1 MSARRVVFP
10 ELRLTGGDQA
20 RRMNIAQPGLGKI
33 IDVHELSML
42 GDLQRNTH
50 VTSFQEDG
58 IQIVGQQRSTSK
70 PFPG

>member
-33 IDVHELSML
+33 IDVHKLSML
-42 GDLQRNTH
+42 GDL
-50 VTSFQEDG
+50 
-58 IQIVGQQRSTSK
+58 
-70 PFPG
+70 